1 MPFGCGFQYSLV
13 TFYNPEPATMASFIA
28 SAHVEQNVRE
38 WWSWEKL
45 VGGPGTQGNLGLSG
59 PCVQA
64 GQIVSVSAS
73 AVGFDFW

>member
-1 MPFGCGFQYSLV
+1 
-13 TFYNPEPATMASFIA
+13 MASFIA

-38 WWSWEKL
+38 WWSREKL
-45 VGGPGTQGNLGLSG
+45 VGGPGIQGKLGLSG